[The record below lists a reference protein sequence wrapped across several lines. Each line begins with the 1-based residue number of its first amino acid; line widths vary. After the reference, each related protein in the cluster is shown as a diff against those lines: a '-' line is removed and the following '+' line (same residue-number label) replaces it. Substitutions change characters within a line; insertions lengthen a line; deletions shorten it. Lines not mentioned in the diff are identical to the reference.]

1 MTRTDFI
8 EPLDVLHVSLHH
20 KFPSHKAHI
29 FLQIVSIDTRHHVR
43 PDSVLILR
51 AAQRMVQEE
60 GFDEALDVTRDRIDQ
75 IEGQWD
81 I

>member
-8 EPLDVLHVSLHH
+8 EPLDVLHVSPCRKELT
-20 KFPSHKAHI
+20 
-29 FLQIVSIDTRHHVR
+29 QIVSIDTRHHVR

-51 AAQRMVQEE
+51 AAQRVIQEE

-75 IEGQWD
+75 IEGELSPGLC
-81 I
+81 